1 MNLERA
7 VRLELTNTGFA
18 IRSLGRLATRAHL
31 YFVLCPLFFV
41 VFANE
46 SNSSKSSKNKAQSS
60 KCGFVLF
67 GTEGEIRTLEASLE
81 DSHVSSY
88 ITSASHCRPHR
99 QLESA
104 IGNVGTPG
112 RIRTRNLD
120 VRSVALFQL
129 SYRSKEFGHGASYRI
144 RTGVSALATPC
155 LKPTGPTM
163 REECLELCTL
173 YFDHRAR

>member
-46 SNSSKSSKNKAQSS
+46 SNSSKNKAQSS

-88 ITSASHCRPHR
+88 ITSASHCRP
-99 QLESA
+99 SA
-104 IGNVGTPG
+104 IGIGNRECWNSRQDSNPQP
-112 RIRTRNLD
+112 R
-120 VRSVALFQL
+120 
-129 SYRSKEFGHGASYRI
+129 RSKRRALPVELQEQ
-144 RTGVSALATPC
+144 GVWTWSIVPDSNRC
-155 LKPTGPTM
+155 LSVGN
-163 REECLELCTL
+163 
-173 YFDHRAR
+173 AVS